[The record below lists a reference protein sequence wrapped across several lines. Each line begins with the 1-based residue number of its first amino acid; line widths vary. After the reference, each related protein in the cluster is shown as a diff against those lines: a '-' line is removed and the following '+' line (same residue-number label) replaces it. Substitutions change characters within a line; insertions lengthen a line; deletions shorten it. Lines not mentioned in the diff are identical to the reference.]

1 MHLYRWKLH
10 LQWEFTLIREGAV
23 IQASILFKDTLQSLK
38 VLTHW
43 VKLSREDKKVSSSQ
57 EVTAARFSTP
67 CTLLEKCH
75 NCQLKE
81 KWLCCH
87 LLLMTGPYKRNY
99 ISLLEGIS
107 SCFPF
112 LPYCPS
118 LKKFLHSKHCL
129 GVDPQKTAV
138 KNLNQPWKSDR
149 HSSFIQLD
157 E

>member
-1 MHLYRWKLH
+1 MHLYRLRLH
-10 LQWEFTLIREGAV
+10 LQWGFTLIMEAAV

-67 CTLLEKCH
+67 CMLLEKCH

-81 KWLCCH
+81 KWLGCY

-99 ISLLEGIS
+99 INLLEGIS
-107 SCFPF
+107 SYFPCISFPASTPPQF
-112 LPYCPS
+112 L
-118 LKKFLHSKHCL
+118 LSKHYL
-129 GVDPQKTAV
+129 EVDPQKTAM
-138 KNLNQPWKSDR
+138 KNLNLK
-149 HSSFIQLD
+149 QLNTSM
-157 E
+157 EVWLA